1 MEYQYKHRD
10 INWLFFN
17 ERVLQEAADENV
29 PLLERLK
36 FLAIFSSNLDEYFR
50 VRISQLRQLKK
61 VDKKLR
67 RRLITRPNRTLKK
80 ILREVDRQQETF
92 GDVLTSIYDSLEK
105 EGIFFET
112 AASCSEEQKQEL
124 HQIFTEEWESDCTV
138 IHDMKAEKLENAK
151 LYMVVQHGDEDFS
164 LVFIPSEKHGR
175 FYRFK
180 GDEDRYIFLDDVV
193 RLHLHSL
200 LPGCPILGAY
210 TLKLSRDAE
219 LYLEDETEDT
229 ELVEKIYH
237 SLGKRTMGQPTR
249 VLYDRRM
256 PDSLRNT
263 LRKAMEI
270 GKIDMFPGGTYH
282 NFSDFFGFVS
292 DLDRPGLKY
301 PPMPSLPH
309 PELSGQDDLFELI
322 RQKDRLIHFPYQ
334 EFRVLE
340 QFIRQAAEDPCVRS
354 IKISL
359 YRIAR
364 RSALTDALLEAVDQG
379 KEVIVFVEAKAR
391 FDEENNIH
399 WGRTLEEHGA
409 KVMFSV
415 PNIKVHAKIALVE
428 RDENNELQR
437 FAYIGTGNFNAQTA
451 SLYCDHG
458 LFTADPRITTDL
470 SQVFRVLQKDLIIPK
485 LKYLLTSP
493 YNTRS
498 TFMELVDNEIRNA
511 RDGKKAQILAKMN
524 SLEDRGMIDALYKAS
539 ENGVPVRLMVRGF
552 SRLMHPQDPGA
563 APISI
568 TSVIDRFL
576 EHGRLYYFE
585 NAGQPRLYMG
595 SADWMSR
602 NLNKRIEVLTP
613 ILDPEVFNELTRILM
628 IQLSD
633 NVKAR
638 ILDRDDKNMY
648 VEPRENDPEIRSQ
661 YEIYKFL
668 KSKLPAGVSA
678 NNTDQ

>member
-1 MEYQYKHRD
+1 MNYEYKHRD
-10 INWLFFN
+10 VNWLSFN
-17 ERVLQEAADENV
+17 ERVLQEAADTSV

-50 VRISQLRQLKK
+50 VRISQMRQLKR

-80 ILREVDRQQETF
+80 ILKEIDRQQEHF
-92 GDVLTSIYDSLEK
+92 GKILSGIYEALEK
-105 EGIFFET
+105 EGVSFET
-112 AASCSEEQKQEL
+112 AASCTASQRKELLAYFQEVL
-124 HQIFTEEWESDCTV
+124 EKDCTV
-138 IHDMKAEKLENAK
+138 IPDMKAEKLENAK
-151 LYMVVQHGDEDFS
+151 LYMVVQHGEDDFS

-175 FYRFK
+175 FYRFE
-180 GDEDRYIFLDDVV
+180 GEENRFIFLDDIV
-193 RLHLHSL
+193 RLHLGRL
-200 LPGCPILGAY
+200 LPGCPLLGAY
-210 TLKLSRDAE
+210 TMKLSRDAE

-229 ELVEKIYH
+229 ELVERIYR
-237 SLGKRTMGQPTR
+237 SLRKRTSGQPTR

-256 PDSLRNT
+256 PDSLKNI
-263 LRKAMEI
+263 LRKAMQI
-270 GKIDMFPGGTYH
+270 GKMDMIPGGTYH
-282 NFSDFFGFVS
+282 NFSDFFSFVGK
-292 DLDRPGLKY
+292 LDRQDLKY
-301 PPMPSLPH
+301 PPMPPLPH
-309 PELSGQDDLFELI
+309 PELSSQQDLFVAI

-334 EFRVLE
+334 EFKILE
-340 QFIRQAAEDPCVRS
+340 RFVRQAAEDPDVRS

-359 YRIAR
+359 YRIAT
-364 RSALTDALLEAVDQG
+364 RSELTDALLAAVDRG

-415 PNIKVHAKIALVE
+415 PNIKVHAKILLVE
-428 RDENNELQR
+428 RHEKEGLR
-437 FAYIGTGNFNAQTA
+437 RYAYVGTGNFNAQTA
-451 SLYCDHG
+451 KLYCDHG
-458 LFTADPRITTDL
+458 LFTADPRITDDL
-470 SQVFRVLQKDLIIPK
+470 SQVFRVLQKELIIPK

-511 RDGKKAQILAKMN
+511 RAGKKAQILAKMN

-539 ENGVPVRLMVRGF
+539 ENGVPVRLLVRGF
-552 SRLMHPQDPGA
+552 SRLVHPDQEA
-563 APISI
+563 AEPISI
-568 TSVIDRFL
+568 TSIIDRFL

-585 NAGQPRLYMG
+585 NAGQPRLFMG
-595 SADWMSR
+595 SADWMTR

-613 ILDPEVFNELTRILM
+613 ILDPEIFNELTHILM

-638 ILDRDDKNMY
+638 IIDREDRNHY
-648 VEPRENDPEIRSQ
+648 VVRREEEASVRSQ
-661 YEIYKFL
+661 YEIYSYL
-668 KSKLPAGVSA
+668 KSKLEAGVPA
-678 NNTDQ
+678 DT